1 MHRSAPRL
9 SRILACAAVPV
20 MLVAV
25 GCSSDSGSGSDAEKK
40 AGSSSSSDSAGA
52 EPTKPAVEPAK
63 FTDLPD
69 ACTSIAK
76 NTVKDLVPEAKKK
89 GGTAGRSSDLAVRG
103 SCSWNG
109 LDDKGVK
116 GSQYRWLSVAFT
128 RFDSDQS
135 LGSGAARATE
145 DYTKQVA
152 KEKASEGAQ
161 KAAAAAAP
169 GIGDEATA
177 ITYQLNK
184 TDEDFEYATV
194 VARTGNVVVTLTYNG
209 AGYAGA
215 KTPPPRTSSRAPR
228 RRRRKR
234 SARSTPPPVPAAR
247 MPPRRPGTPRR
258 TTRRKRRRAT
268 RRATRSPS
276 RRPRPSR
283 DLSRPGVPNSQAAQ
297 CFPEPVPPP
306 RAGLRPSP
314 RNATRTH
321 VPGCASAGRGCRT
334 ESRSRGGERRWPPYR

>member
-76 NTVKDLVPEAKKK
+76 NTVKDLVPDAKKK

-177 ITYQLNK
+177 ITYKLNK

-215 KTPPPRTSSRAPR
+215 KTP
-228 RRRRKR
+228 
-234 SARSTPPPVPAAR
+234 SAADILKGAQKAAKEAV
-247 MPPRRPGTPRR
+247 G
-258 TTRRKRRRAT
+258 KVDAT
-268 RRATRSPS
+268 AGAGSADASPS
-276 RRPRPSR
+276 AGDAKKDDKKEEKKDDKNGDEKGSEKPS
-283 DLSRPGVPNSQAAQ
+283 S
-297 CFPEPVPPP
+297 E
-306 RAGLRPSP
+306 
-314 RNATRTH
+314 AT
-321 VPGCASAGRGCRT
+321 PKS
-334 ESRSRGGERRWPPYR
+334 

>member
-20 MLVAV
+20 MLVAA
-25 GCSSDSGSGSDAEKK
+25 GCSSDSGSGSEAEKS
-40 AGSSSSSDSAGA
+40 AGSSSSAAA

-69 ACTSIAK
+69 ACSSIGK
-76 NTVKDLVPEAKKK
+76 KTIEDLVPDAKKK
-89 GGTAGRSSDLAVRG
+89 GGTAGRSSDLSVRG

-109 LDDKGVK
+109 LEDKGVK
-116 GSQYRWLSVAFT
+116 GSQYRWLSVSFT

-135 LGSGAARATE
+135 LGSGAARANE

-161 KAAAAAAP
+161 KVAAAAAP

-177 ITYQLNK
+177 VTYGLNK

-209 AGYAGA
+209 AGFAGA
-215 KTPPPRTSSRAPR
+215 KTP
-228 RRRRKR
+228 
-234 SARSTPPPVPAAR
+234 SAADILKGAQKAAKEAVGKVDATGGSGSAEATP
-247 MPPRRPGTPRR
+247 
-258 TTRRKRRRAT
+258 
-268 RRATRSPS
+268 
-276 RRPRPSR
+276 
-283 DLSRPGVPNSQAAQ
+283 
-297 CFPEPVPPP
+297 
-306 RAGLRPSP
+306 
-314 RNATRTH
+314 
-321 VPGCASAGRGCRT
+321 SAGDAKKD
-334 ESRSRGGERRWPPYR
+334 ESKKDDKKGDEKPESEATPKS

>member
-9 SRILACAAVPV
+9 SRILACAAVPL

-25 GCSSDSGSGSDAEKK
+25 GCSSDSGSGSGAEGKK
-40 AGSSSSSDSAGA
+40 NAGSSSSGTGSTK
-52 EPTKPAVEPAK
+52 PTKPAVEPAK

-76 NTVKDLVPEAKKK
+76 KTIAELVPEAKKK
-89 GGTAGRSSDLAVRG
+89 GGTAGRSSDLSVRG

-116 GSQYRWLSVAFT
+116 GSQYRWLDVAFT
-128 RFDSDQS
+128 RFGSDQS

-145 DYTKQVA
+145 DYTKQIT

-161 KAAAAAAP
+161 KVAAVAAP

-177 ITYQLNK
+177 ITYSLNK
-184 TDEDFEYATV
+184 TDEDFENATI

-215 KTPPPRTSSRAPR
+215 KTP
-228 RRRRKR
+228 
-234 SARSTPPPVPAAR
+234 SAADILKDAQKAAKEAVASVGATAGSGSAEATPPAGGAKK
-247 MPPRRPGTPRR
+247 TP
-258 TTRRKRRRAT
+258 
-268 RRATRSPS
+268 
-276 RRPRPSR
+276 
-283 DLSRPGVPNSQAAQ
+283 
-297 CFPEPVPPP
+297 
-306 RAGLRPSP
+306 
-314 RNATRTH
+314 
-321 VPGCASAGRGCRT
+321 SAGKT
-334 ESRSRGGERRWPPYR
+334 EDDGKKDDKKASSKATAKS

>member
-25 GCSSDSGSGSDAEKK
+25 GCSSDSGSDAKK
-40 AGSSSSSDSAGA
+40 NAGSSSSSDAAGA
-52 EPTKPAVEPAK
+52 EPTKPAVQPAK

-69 ACTSIAK
+69 ACSSIAK
-76 NTVKDLVPEAKKK
+76 KTVKDLVPGVKKE
-89 GGTAGRSSDLAVRG
+89 GGTAGRSSDLSVRG

-161 KAAAAAAP
+161 KVVAAAAP
-169 GIGDEATA
+169 GVGDEATA

-194 VARTGNVVVTLTYNG
+194 VARTGNVVVILTYNG

-215 KTPPPRTSSRAPR
+215 KTP
-228 RRRRKR
+228 
-234 SARSTPPPVPAAR
+234 SAADILKGAQKAAKEAV
-247 MPPRRPGTPRR
+247 G
-258 TTRRKRRRAT
+258 KVDAT
-268 RRATRSPS
+268 AGAGSAEASPS
-276 RRPRPSR
+276 AG
-283 DLSRPGVPNSQAAQ
+283 DAKKEEKKGDEE
-297 CFPEPVPPP
+297 PE
-306 RAGLRPSP
+306 SE
-314 RNATRTH
+314 AT
-321 VPGCASAGRGCRT
+321 PKS
-334 ESRSRGGERRWPPYR
+334 

>member
-9 SRILACAAVPV
+9 SRILACAAVPL

-25 GCSSDSGSGSDAEKK
+25 GCSSDSGSGSGAEGKK
-40 AGSSSSSDSAGA
+40 NAGSSSSGTGSTK
-52 EPTKPAVEPAK
+52 PTKPAVEPAK

-76 NTVKDLVPEAKKK
+76 KTIAELVPEAKKK
-89 GGTAGRSSDLAVRG
+89 GGTAGRSSDLSVRG

-116 GSQYRWLSVAFT
+116 GSQYRWLDVAFT
-128 RFDSDQS
+128 RFGSDQS

-145 DYTKQVA
+145 DYTKQIT

-161 KAAAAAAP
+161 KVAAAAAP

-177 ITYQLNK
+177 ITYSLNK
-184 TDEDFEYATV
+184 TDEDFENATI

-215 KTPPPRTSSRAPR
+215 KTP
-228 RRRRKR
+228 
-234 SARSTPPPVPAAR
+234 SAADILKDAQKAAKEAVATVGTTAGSGSAEATPPAGDAEK
-247 MPPRRPGTPRR
+247 TPS
-258 TTRRKRRRAT
+258 A
-268 RRATRSPS
+268 
-276 RRPRPSR
+276 
-283 DLSRPGVPNSQAAQ
+283 GE
-297 CFPEPVPPP
+297 PEDD
-306 RAGLRPSP
+306 GKKDDKK
-314 RNATRTH
+314 
-321 VPGCASAGRGCRT
+321 ASAKAT
-334 ESRSRGGERRWPPYR
+334 AKS

>member
-25 GCSSDSGSGSDAEKK
+25 GCSSDSGSDAKK
-40 AGSSSSSDSAGA
+40 NAGSSSSSSDAAGA

-69 ACTSIAK
+69 ACASITK
-76 NTVKDLVPEAKKK
+76 GTVKDLVPEAKKK
-89 GGTAGRSSDLAVRG
+89 GGTAGRSSDLSVRG

-177 ITYQLNK
+177 ITYKLNK

-215 KTPPPRTSSRAPR
+215 KTP
-228 RRRRKR
+228 
-234 SARSTPPPVPAAR
+234 SAADILKGAQKAA
-247 MPPRRPGTPRR
+247 
-258 TTRRKRRRAT
+258 KEAVAKVDAT
-268 RRATRSPS
+268 AAADSAEASPS
-276 RRPRPSR
+276 
-283 DLSRPGVPNSQAAQ
+283 
-297 CFPEPVPPP
+297 
-306 RAGLRPSP
+306 AGDAKKEEKKDDKKGEEKDDEKSGSE
-314 RNATRTH
+314 AT
-321 VPGCASAGRGCRT
+321 PKS
-334 ESRSRGGERRWPPYR
+334 